1 MRYARIPLTAA
12 SVLVAASASA
22 YADAEWTKVHERN
35 GVVVAVR
42 PRIGSR
48 LNELSAFGDVDAPP
62 ERVRAVLADMERY
75 PDFMPPTS
83 MVRLLHRDGNS
94 FLYYMEINPPV
105 VARRDYCL
113 RVVWTELAEGGWHG
127 AWEADNQN
135 CPAERRGVVRMREN
149 EGEWFLEPS
158 AGGQRTRLRYRCH
171 LDVAGHVPAWLFNR
185 VSASAIPKVFAAV
198 QRSVRDPRYSK
209 GQQEP
214 TPVDR
219 LAPIDLSVRD

>member
-1 MRYARIPLTAA
+1 MRFAIMSLVAA
-12 SVLVAASASA
+12 SVLVSVNAHAE
-22 YADAEWTKVHERN
+22 AEWTKVHERN

-48 LNELSAFGDVDAPP
+48 LNELSAVGDVDAPP

-83 MVRLLHRDGNS
+83 MVRLLQRNGNS

-113 RVVWTELAEGGWHG
+113 RVVWKELSGGGWHG
-127 AWEADNQN
+127 TWEADNQN
-135 CPAERRGVVRMREN
+135 CLAERRGVVRMRQN
-149 EGEWFLEPS
+149 EGEWILEPS
-158 AGGQRTRLRYRCH
+158 AGGLRTHLRYRCH

-198 QRSVRDPRYSK
+198 QRSVLDLRYSK
-209 GQQEP
+209 AQQEP
-214 TPVDR
+214 AAGDR
-219 LAPIDLSVRD
+219 AEPMDLSVPD